1 MKSERAYSAAA
12 TVAAPAAAAELLPR
26 NDFRDTTSRLWER
39 NSRWVLPL
47 LTLAVLLVIWQELV
61 DTNVLDPAYVASP
74 TSTVA
79 SLWHLLA
86 DSSYWY
92 DLEVSGEE
100 LVLGLGLS
108 IVIGV
113 VGGIVTGWYRTLRS
127 AFQPIV
133 NGYAAMPHI
142 ALVPVI
148 ILILGIGI
156 WSKVA
161 MVVLTTVPTFWIST
175 AVGIQHIDPKFIRVS
190 RSFCATD
197 LQFFRWV
204 AIRAAFP
211 NMLGALR
218 LGTAHGLIAIVV
230 AELYGSQAGIGH
242 RLTTAANN
250 YEPAEMFASLVTITF
265 FALVFNFGLGKLER
279 RLTAWER

>member
-1 MKSERAYSAAA
+1 MKSERAYSA
-12 TVAAPAAAAELLPR
+12 TVTAPPVPGGPAPR
-26 NDFRDTTSRLWER
+26 SEFRDRTGRAWQR
-39 NSRWVLPL
+39 NSRWLLPL
-47 LTLAVLLVIWQELV
+47 AALIVLLAIWQELV
-61 DTNVLDPAYVASP
+61 DGGALDSAYVASP
-74 TSTVA
+74 TSTFA
-79 SLWHLLA
+79 DLWHLLGNG
-86 DSSYWY
+86 SYWY

-100 LVLGLGLS
+100 LVLGLGIS
-108 IVIGV
+108 IVIGI

-161 MVVLTTVPTFWIST
+161 MVVLTTVPTFWIGT
-175 AVGIQHIDPKFIRVS
+175 AAGIQHIDPRFIRVA

-230 AELYGSQAGIGH
+230 AELFGSQAGIGH

-265 FALVFNFGLGKLER
+265 FALVINFGLGKLEKR
-279 RLTAWER
+279 STAWER

>member
-1 MKSERAYSAAA
+1 MA
-12 TVAAPAAAAELLPR
+12 TAPPAQLGPAPAGRPPDLARRA
-26 NDFRDTTSRLWER
+26 WQR
-39 NSRWVLPL
+39 NSRWLLPVIALIGL
-47 LTLAVLLVIWQELV
+47 LLIWQELV
-61 DTNVLDPAYVASP
+61 DGGALDAAYVASP
-74 TSTVA
+74 TSTFA
-79 SLWHLLA
+79 ELWTLLGNGG
-86 DSSYWY
+86 YWY

-100 LVLGLGLS
+100 LVLGLGIA
-108 IVIGV
+108 IVIGI
-113 VGGIVTGWYRTLRS
+113 VGGVLTGWYRSLRA

-133 NGYAAMPHI
+133 NGYSAMPHI
-142 ALVPVI
+142 ALVPVL

-156 WSKVA
+156 WSNVA
-161 MVVLTTVPTFWIST
+161 MVVLTTVPTFWITT
-175 AVGIQHIDPKFIRVS
+175 AVAIQHIDPRFIRVA

-265 FALVFNFGLGKLER
+265 FALVINFGLGKLEKR
-279 RLTAWER
+279 STAWER